1 MPAANFRLVIV
12 QTVLLTS
19 FVTSASAQWLDFLD
33 PATPL
38 TPAGKPDLSAKAPRT
53 PDGKPDFSGVWQVEP
68 PPPGE
73 IERLYG
79 KDVADGPLATA
90 GDDVNLHSKY
100 FMNIFIDYK
109 KGEEP
114 LTPAARAAMHR
125 PAGGGGGAAAN
136 VRRCPTVCP
145 RGMPNRWFYDRPLT
159 IFQTPKQLGIFYEA
173 DGAFREIHTDGRK
186 LPEDPFPSWLG
197 YSSGHWEG
205 DTLIVDSNGY
215 NDRTRLS
222 GGYPHSE
229 AMHIQERFHRRD
241 FGHLDIDITVDDPVM
256 LTKPVTVKVTEML
269 IPNSDMVEYFC
280 AEGERDAA
288 NMTAIRAATQ
298 KRSAASE
305 PRSLT
310 RERNRPLLSLAS
322 GRSRPAPQ
330 PR

>member
-1 MPAANFRLVIV
+1 MLATKLRLVIV
-12 QTVLLTS
+12 QTTLLTS
-19 FVTSASAQWLDFLD
+19 FLTVANAQWLDFLD

-53 PDGKPDFSGVWQVEP
+53 PDGKPDLSGVWQVEP

-109 KGEEP
+109 RGEEP
-114 LTPAARAAMHR
+114 ISPAGRAAMAR
-125 PAGGGGGAAAN
+125 PTQVGGGGGGERSALSY
-136 VRRCPTVCP
+136 CLPT
-145 RGMPNRWFYDRPLT
+145 GMPNRWFYDRPLT

-186 LPEDPFPSWLG
+186 LPEDPFPSWMG
-197 YSSGHWEG
+197 YSTGHWEG
-205 DTLIVDSNGY
+205 DTLVVDSTGY
-215 NDRTRLS
+215 NDKVRLS

-256 LTKPVTVKVTEML
+256 LTKRVTVKVTEIL
-269 IPNSDMVEYFC
+269 LPTSDMVEYFC

-288 NMTAIRAATQ
+288 NMSAIRGARQ
-298 KRSAASE
+298 KAVPPPGPHR
-305 PRSLT
+305 
-310 RERNRPLLSLAS
+310 
-322 GRSRPAPQ
+322 
-330 PR
+330 

>member
-1 MPAANFRLVIV
+1 MPSAKLRLVIV
-12 QTVLLTS
+12 QTALLTS
-19 FVTSASAQWLDFLD
+19 FVTSGSAQWLNYPD

-53 PDGKPDFSGVWQVEP
+53 VDGKPDFSGVWQVEP

-79 KDVADGPLATA
+79 KEMASGPLATA

-109 KGEEP
+109 RGEEP
-114 LTPAARAAMHR
+114 ITAAARKAMTARPTQGGGER
-125 PAGGGGGAAAN
+125 PALSY
-136 VRRCPTVCP
+136 CLPT
-145 RGMPNRWFYDRPLT
+145 GMPNRWFYDRPLT

-186 LPEDPFPSWLG
+186 LPDDPFPSWMG
-197 YSSGHWEG
+197 YSTGHWDG
-205 DTLIVDSNGY
+205 DILIVDSNGY

-241 FGHLDIDITVDDPVM
+241 FGHLDIDITIDDPTM
-256 LTKPVTVKVTEML
+256 LTKPVTVKVTEIL
-269 IPNSDMVEYFC
+269 LPGSDMVEYFC

-288 NMTAIRAATQ
+288 NMSAIREATKKAAAPAT
-298 KRSAASE
+298 E
-305 PRSLT
+305 P
-310 RERNRPLLSLAS
+310 NH
-322 GRSRPAPQ
+322 
-330 PR
+330 

>member
-1 MPAANFRLVIV
+1 MPARKLRQVIV
-12 QTVLLTS
+12 QTALLTS
-19 FVTSASAQWLDFLD
+19 FLTSASAQWLDFLD

-53 PDGKPDFSGVWQVEP
+53 ADGKPDLSGVWQVEP

-109 KGEEP
+109 RGEEP
-114 LTPAARAAMHR
+114 ITSAARAAMAR
-125 PAGGGGGAAAN
+125 PRQDGGERSALSY
-136 VRRCPTVCP
+136 CLPT
-145 RGMPNRWFYDRPLT
+145 GMPNRWFFDRPLT

-186 LPEDPFPSWLG
+186 LPEDPFPSWMG
-197 YSSGHWEG
+197 YSTGHWEG
-205 DTLIVDSNGY
+205 DTLIVDSTGY
-215 NDRTRLS
+215 NDKTRLS

-256 LTKPVTVKVTEML
+256 LTKPVKVKVTEIL
-269 IPNSDMVEYFC
+269 LPTSDMVEYFC

-288 NMTAIRAATQ
+288 NMSAVRAATQ
-298 KRSAASE
+298 KAA
-305 PRSLT
+305 P
-310 RERNRPLLSLAS
+310 PAS
-322 GRSRPAPQ
+322 PGR
-330 PR
+330 

>member
-1 MPAANFRLVIV
+1 MPLAKLRLVIV
-12 QTVLLTS
+12 QAALLT
-19 FVTSASAQWLDFLD
+19 FFLTPARAQWLDFLD

-53 PDGKPDFSGVWQVEP
+53 ADGKPDLSGVWQVEP

-79 KDVADGPLATA
+79 KDVATGPLATA

-109 KGEEP
+109 RGEEP
-114 LTPAARAAMHR
+114 ITPAARAAMTQR
-125 PAGGGGGAAAN
+125 TPAGGGGGGERSALSY
-136 VRRCPTVCP
+136 CLPT
-145 RGMPNRWFYDRPLT
+145 GTPNRWFYDRPLT

-197 YSSGHWEG
+197 YSTGRWDG
-205 DTLIVDSNGY
+205 DTLIVDSAGY
-215 NDRTRLS
+215 NVKTRLP

-229 AMHIQERFHRRD
+229 AMRIHERFHRRD
-241 FGHLDIDITVDDPVM
+241 FGHLDIDITVDDPEM
-256 LTKPVTVKVTEML
+256 LTKPVTVKVTEVL
-269 IPNSDMVEYFC
+269 LPTSDMVEYFC

-288 NMTAIRAATQ
+288 NMSAIRGATQ
-298 KRSAASE
+298 KAAPPI
-305 PRSLT
+305 PR
-310 RERNRPLLSLAS
+310 P
-322 GRSRPAPQ
+322 
-330 PR
+330 